1 MGEESLEKFR
11 LEYEKLHRALKKSHD
26 QEKRLVKKCRELN
39 NEILSNQA
47 KIKTALRLSQEDQ
60 KTIAHLQK
68 EMEKTWKL
76 VYASQEKE
84 SRAMETMNALKEE
97 LVNLSTLLDKSS
109 LAGSDQEMIVIELRE
124 ENDELQKQIT
134 EKSLQLQEFERSIQ
148 HINKMNQGLQSD
160 KIQAG
165 ETIQSL
171 NLEIENKDKEIAK
184 ITRKKEKFQKDY
196 EMAAATNEED
206 KKHIDKLTEDIKN
219 VKTSNSDINNQLK
232 DAKNA
237 MVKHLK
243 EYDVIYNKAQSL
255 QQNLEL
261 QIQSVKDKRQE
272 VFNLENELKFANLEI
287 SRLTADRTIWEKK
300 YEKEHRDVSYYKE
313 MAESSKLPLTLA
325 KQENDLLQQ
334 EIINLNR
341 KENELKSKADL
352 VLKEK
357 EKQISL
363 TQKAE
368 VKIKE
373 NLNTI
378 DEHTRIEKD
387 LMNEMELHR
396 SDIKELRSTIGK
408 LLVF

>member
-84 SRAMETMNALKEE
+84 SRAMETINALKEE

-109 LAGSDQEMIVIELRE
+109 LAGSDQEMIVNELSL
-124 ENDELQKQIT
+124 ENEELQKQIT
-134 EKSLQLQEFERSIQ
+134 ERALQLAEFERSIQ
-148 HINKMNQGLQSD
+148 HINKLNQGLQND
-160 KIQAG
+160 KVQAG
-165 ETIQSL
+165 ETIQAL
-171 NLEIENKDKEIAK
+171 HLEIESKDKEISQ

-196 EMAAATNEED
+196 ELAASTNEED

-219 VKTSNSDINNQLK
+219 VKTVNVDVNNQLK
-232 DAKNA
+232 EAKNA

-243 EYDVIYNKAQSL
+243 EYDLVFNKAQSL

-261 QIQSVKDKRQE
+261 QIQSVKEKRQE

-287 SRLTADRTIWEKK
+287 GRLTADRAIWEKK
-300 YEKEHRDVSYYKE
+300 YEKEHRDVSHYKE
-313 MAESSKLPLTLA
+313 MAESSK
-325 KQENDLLQQ
+325 
-334 EIINLNR
+334 
-341 KENELKSKADL
+341 
-352 VLKEK
+352 
-357 EKQISL
+357 
-363 TQKAE
+363 
-368 VKIKE
+368 
-373 NLNTI
+373 
-378 DEHTRIEKD
+378 
-387 LMNEMELHR
+387 MNY
-396 SDIKELRSTIGK
+396 STP
-408 LLVF
+408 